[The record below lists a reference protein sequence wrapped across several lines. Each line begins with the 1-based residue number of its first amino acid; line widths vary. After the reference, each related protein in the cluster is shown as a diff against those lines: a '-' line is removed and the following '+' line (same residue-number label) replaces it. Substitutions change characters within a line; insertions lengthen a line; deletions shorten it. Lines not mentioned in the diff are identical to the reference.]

1 MSKTSPHKTTII
13 ARRARAIGLRK
24 RGLTLESIASLIATE
39 FGIPTYCR
47 QRAFDDVRE
56 AIAQLNQEASVDAD
70 EHRQMELSRLDH
82 YLTRLAPAI
91 ETGEAKAIEAAL
103 KISRAR
109 CSMLG
114 LDAGVRIIV
123 EKELTVE
130 IELVLSKL
138 ETALDAPTYQM
149 VLYAI
154 SGREM
159 SS

>member
-56 AIAQLNQEASVDAD
+56 SIAQLNQEASVDAD

-91 ETGEAKAIEAAL
+91 EIGEAKAIEAAL

-159 SS
+159 NS

>member
-123 EKELTVE
+123 EKELTV
-130 IELVLSKL
+130 
-138 ETALDAPTYQM
+138 
-149 VLYAI
+149 
-154 SGREM
+154 
-159 SS
+159 

>member
-56 AIAQLNQEASVDAD
+56 SIAQLNQEASVDAD

-149 VLYAI
+149 VLYVI

>member
-24 RGLTLESIASLIATE
+24 RGLTLEAIASLIATE

-56 AIAQLNQEASVDAD
+56 SIAELNREANVDAD
-70 EHRQMELSRLDH
+70 EHRQMELTRLDH
-82 YLTRLAPAI
+82 YLAKLAPAI
-91 ETGEAKAIEAAL
+91 ETGESKAIEAAL

-109 CSMLG
+109 CTMLG

-123 EKELTVE
+123 ERELTVE
-130 IELVLSKL
+130 VELVLSTL
-138 ETALDAPTYQM
+138 ERVLDAPTYQT
-149 VLYAI
+149 VLCAI
-154 SGREM
+154 AGREM

>member
-1 MSKTSPHKTTII
+1 MSKTSPHKTSII

-24 RGLTLESIASLIATE
+24 RGLTLEAIASLIATE

-56 AIAQLNQEASVDAD
+56 SIAELNREASVDAD
-70 EHRQMELSRLDH
+70 EHRQMELTRLDH
-82 YLTRLAPAI
+82 YLAKLAPAI
-91 ETGEAKAIEAAL
+91 ETGESKAIEAAL

-138 ETALDAPTYQM
+138 ELALDAPTYRT
-149 VLYAI
+149 VLCAI
-154 SGREM
+154 AGREM

>member
-1 MSKTSPHKTTII
+1 MSKTSPHKTSII

-24 RGLTLESIASLIATE
+24 RGLTLEAIASLIATE

-56 AIAQLNQEASVDAD
+56 AIAQLNREANVDAD
-70 EHRQMELSRLDH
+70 EHRQMELTRLDH
-82 YLTRLAPAI
+82 YLAKLAPAI

-109 CSMLG
+109 CAMLG
-114 LDAGVRIIV
+114 LDAGMRIIV
-123 EKELTVE
+123 EKELRVE
-130 IELVLSKL
+130 LELMLSKL
-138 ETALDAPTYQM
+138 ELALDAPTYKM
-149 VLYAI
+149 VLYAMV
-154 SGREM
+154 GREM